1 MTNPAPLAS
10 FLLPLCGFAL
20 LSAPPSVSVFVLCP
34 DTARM
39 PWPGVGVVPFEF
51 YSYQSH
57 ALTKTSSPY
66 TSPRLRHFVLATQ
79 ISLRG

>member
-1 MTNPAPLAS
+1 MTSPAPLAS
-10 FLLPLCGFAL
+10 FLLPPCGFAL

-39 PWPGVGVVPFEF
+39 PLPDVGVVLFEF
-51 YSYQSH
+51 CSYQSH
-57 ALTKTSSPY
+57 VLTKTSSPY

-79 ISLRG
+79 TSLRG